1 MSDLTPARLADLRAV
16 AKAAT
21 PGPWTIRNSYGFF
34 GIVPADGPAVTG
46 MPAKGKDRKHNA
58 AHIAAFDP
66 PTVLAL
72 LEEIERL
79 RAEPRVVVADHIDVL
94 NF

>member
-1 MSDLTPARLADLRAV
+1 MSDLTPAAIAKLRAV
-16 AKAAT
+16 AAAAT
-21 PGPWTIRNSYGFF
+21 PGHWRRTHHGTWEVEAPPNQL
-34 GIVPADGPAVTG
+34 VADCGTVDLAEQ
-46 MPAKGKDRKHNA
+46 DA